1 MEAKEQVRERIDVVD
16 LVGEQLALK
25 PAGQGSFKA
34 ICPFHGEKTPSFY
47 VNRGKQ
53 IWHCFGC
60 DKGGDIF
67 AWTMAMEGV
76 EFPEALEILAKKAG
90 VEIPKYERKGDD
102 VRERLRAI
110 NAFAQAVYRKYL
122 ASPSG
127 AEAQAYLQKRG
138 IDDAL
143 AEKFGIGYAPLV
155 WTGLCDLAAKKKIA
169 PRELIDAGVALAS
182 KGTSKVVDRFRHRL
196 MIPLADHHGAT
207 VGFTGRVF
215 DPNDSPKYMNSPQSA
230 IYDKSALLYGL
241 HLAKAAIKR
250 EGCVIIVEGNLDVV
264 ASHKAGVEHV
274 VASSG
279 TALTERHIQLL
290 RRYTTTLLFS
300 FDADAAGFAAARRGM
315 QLASQLGCTVR
326 VACVPSSLGK
336 DPDEVVQKD
345 PAAWRK
351 IVENPTDKMTFLFD
365 RLVAPV
371 RPNNVEEK
379 KKAGAEFLPE
389 IAALADVIEREHWL
403 KRFAGAVDLPVDVA
417 RSEVNGLISN
427 LAKNVPPGT
436 KVASNAPVTPPVPH
450 DPLADLLFSFAI
462 SEKKAATALL
472 GRIKAD
478 DVSPAYAALYE
489 ALTFVYYAPNTSQYP
504 SWFEAVRA
512 RFQSASPAALPEF
525 DRVAMAKER
534 FADTETSSSGDDLF
548 GELLDRF
555 ADRVRHD
562 ERAHLQRQL
571 QEAER
576 VRDSARVKELTRALQ
591 SLL

>member
-1 MEAKEQVRERIDVVD
+1 MEAKEQVRERVDVVD
-16 LVGEQLALK
+16 LVGESLALK

-34 ICPFHGEKTPSFY
+34 LCPFHGEKTPSFY
-47 VNRGKQ
+47 VNRAKQ

-110 NAFAQAVYRKYL
+110 NAFAQVVYRKYL
-122 ASPSG
+122 ASSAG
-127 AEAQAYLQKRG
+127 AEARAYLQKRG

-143 AEKFGIGYAPLV
+143 AERFGIGYAPGG
-155 WTGLCDLAAKKKIA
+155 WTGLCDVAAKKKISV
-169 PRELIDAGVALAS
+169 RELVDAGVALSSKIAS
-182 KGTSKVVDRFRHRL
+182 GVVDRFRNRL
-196 MIPLADHHGAT
+196 MIPLLDHHGAT
-207 VGFTGRVF
+207 VGFTGRVL
-215 DPNDSPKYMNSPQSA
+215 DPNDNPKYMNSPQSP

-250 EGCVIIVEGNLDVV
+250 EGCVVVVEGNLDVV

-290 RRYTTTLLFS
+290 KRYTTTLLFS

-326 VACVPSSLGK
+326 VACVPPSLGK

-345 PAAWRK
+345 PEAWRK
-351 IVENPTDKMTFLFD
+351 IVANPTDKMTFLFD

-371 RPNNVEEK
+371 RPNNIEEK
-379 KKAGAEFLPE
+379 KRAGTEFLPE
-389 IAALADVIEREHWL
+389 IAALSDAIEREHWL
-403 KRFAGAVDLPVDVA
+403 KRFAGAVDVPVDVA
-417 RSEVNGLISN
+417 RNEANGLAQN
-427 LAKNVPPGT
+427 LAKNLAPAR
-436 KVASNAPVTPPVPH
+436 KVVRNESAALSAPR
-450 DPLADLLFSFAI
+450 DPLTDLLFSFAI
-462 SEKKAATALL
+462 SQKEAAAVLL
-472 GRIKAD
+472 EHIGND
-478 DVSPAYAALYE
+478 DVPPSHTALYE
-489 ALTFVYYAPNTSQYP
+489 ALTFVYHAPNTSQYP
-504 SWFEAVRA
+504 SWFEAVHVRI
-512 RFQSASPAALPEF
+512 QSASTAALAEF
-525 DRVAMAKER
+525 DRIALAKER
-534 FADTETSSSGDDLF
+534 YTDTDISSSGDDLF
-548 GELLDRF
+548 AQLMDRF
-555 ADRVRHD
+555 SDRVRHSR
-562 ERAHLQRQL
+562 RAHLQRQL

-576 VRDSARVKELTRALQ
+576 VGDSARVEELTRVLQ